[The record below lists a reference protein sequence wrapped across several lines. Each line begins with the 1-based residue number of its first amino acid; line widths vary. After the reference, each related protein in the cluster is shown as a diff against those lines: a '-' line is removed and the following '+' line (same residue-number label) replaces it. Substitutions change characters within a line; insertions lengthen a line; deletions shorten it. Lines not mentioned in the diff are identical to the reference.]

1 LRLDSILENALILPE
16 RTEMSNAIFREILF
30 YSRLNPDA
38 PAVISGGKHFSYARF
53 AADIERVTRALTAEA
68 LPEGARV
75 AVNLRGAYRSWL
87 VLMALARMGM
97 PSATA
102 SASDIS
108 NVGATV
114 FLTDGPAAD
123 LAPGVRVL
131 TLSPEWFDR
140 MKPEALPPYR
150 EKPQDPGA
158 LCRLVLS
165 SGTTGLP
172 KRVGITNEQL
182 QKRCLFGAR
191 TYEFHPSAR
200 FLSGV
205 GLSTVGG
212 FVLPIGTWYAGGT
225 VVLAGDDFGPA
236 LRDDRVTSV
245 FTSPARLADVL
256 QRLPKD
262 APLIPGLKIF
272 VGGAPLS
279 EALNEQARQRL
290 TPNLYIIYGST
301 EVSTATLA
309 YAPLAM
315 GRPGYVGQCLAY
327 ARIEIVDPQH
337 KALPV
342 GEEGI
347 LRVQGAGMATGYVDD
362 PETTST
368 AFRDGWFYPGDTAKL
383 DAAGGVHIVGR
394 VTEIANL
401 GGLKVAPHVIDD
413 ALIGCPGV
421 TDVAAFSV
429 PGEKTDRL
437 WIAIV
442 ASDDFDQ
449 TELHRRYAEAF
460 PKHLPPTV
468 VRIAKIPRNEM
479 GKAMRAH
486 LRELTLQEMAARQA
500 KAS

>member
-1 LRLDSILENALILPE
+1 
-16 RTEMSNAIFREILF
+16 MSNAIFREILF

-38 PAVISGGKHFSYARF
+38 PAVISGGKQFSYARF
-53 AADIERVTRALTAEA
+53 AADIERVTRSLAAEA

-75 AVNLRGAYRSWL
+75 AVDLRGAYRSWL

-102 SASDIS
+102 SASDVS
-108 NVGATV
+108 HVGATV
-114 FLTDGPAAD
+114 FLTDGPATD

-150 EKPQDPGA
+150 EKPHDPGA
-158 LCRLVLS
+158 LCRVVLS
-165 SGTTGLP
+165 SGTTGVP

-182 QKRCLFGAR
+182 QRRCLFAAR
-191 TYEFHPSAR
+191 TYELNPSAR

-205 GLSTVGG
+205 SASTLGG
-212 FVLPIGTWYAGGT
+212 FTIPVAAWYSGGA

-236 LRDDRVTSV
+236 LRDDRVTSA
-245 FTSPARLADVL
+245 FTSPARLADVM

-262 APLIPGLKIF
+262 APVVPGLKLF

-279 EALNEQARQRL
+279 EALNEQTRQRL

-309 YAPLAM
+309 YAPLAV
-315 GRPGYVGQCLAY
+315 GRPGFVGHCLTH
-327 ARIEIVDPQH
+327 ARIEIVDPQG
-337 KALPV
+337 KALPI
-342 GEEGI
+342 GNEGI
-347 LRVQGAGMATGYVDD
+347 LRVQTAGMATGYIDD
-362 PETTST
+362 AETHST

-383 DAAGGVHIVGR
+383 DASGGVHIVGR

-401 GGLKVAPHVIDD
+401 GGLKVAPQVIDD

-421 TDVAAFSV
+421 ADLAAFSV
-429 PGEKTDRL
+429 PGPETDRL

-442 ASDDFDQ
+442 ASDGFDPA
-449 TELHRRYAEAF
+449 ELHRRYAEAF
-460 PKHLPPTV
+460 PKHPAPTV
-468 VRIAKIPRNEM
+468 VRIDEIPRNEM
-479 GKAMRAH
+479 GKAMRAR
-486 LRELTLQEMAARQA
+486 LRELVEQQTAARQA